1 MTMRRPPRGK
11 FALEGDKKE
20 GERVGGREGGRE
32 GKSRGRYRERGTGV
46 MDAGAKT
53 DVDVWRSRK
62 TKNRT
67 GTV

>member
-1 MTMRRPPRGK
+1 MRMTMRRRPRGK
-11 FALEGDKKE
+11 FALEGDEKE
-20 GERVGGREGGRE
+20 GERVGGRE

-53 DVDVWRSRK
+53 DVDVWRNRK

>member
-20 GERVGGREGGRE
+20 SEGGRL
-32 GKSRGRYRERGTGV
+32 GKSRDRYRQRGTGV

>member
-1 MTMRRPPRGK
+1 M
-11 FALEGDKKE
+11 EGDEKE
-20 GERVGGREGGRE
+20 GERVGGRE